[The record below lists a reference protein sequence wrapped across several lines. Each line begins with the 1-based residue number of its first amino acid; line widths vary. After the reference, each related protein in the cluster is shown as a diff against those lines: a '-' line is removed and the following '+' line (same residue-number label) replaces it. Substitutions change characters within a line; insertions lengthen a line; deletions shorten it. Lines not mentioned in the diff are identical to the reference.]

1 MNAPTFH
8 VSKHALQRMRQ
19 RFRLLVPSIYLT
31 SDNALRD
38 YVTRIAVKGKEEA
51 DWQRSHF
58 YRNKMHSKYGQDT
71 VIIKAGSIY
80 LLGRQLPNGG
90 VVIATCTRK
99 PPYI

>member
-19 RFRLLVPSIYLT
+19 RFHLLVPSIYLT

-58 YRNKMHSKYGQDT
+58 YRNKMHSKYGMDV

-80 LLGRQLPNGG
+80 LLGHHVPNG
-90 VVIATCTRK
+90 VIITTCTRK
-99 PPYI
+99 PPYL